1 MSKDDTKE
9 DCLVFG
15 VVTNENLGL
24 PWLILGQEIR
34 TCNIL
39 NIYPNLKR
47 ENGMKWINSLTLLLV
62 WFMFSVHFVYR

>member
-15 VVTNENLGL
+15 VVTNDNLGL

-39 NIYPNLKR
+39 NIYPNLKS
-47 ENGMKWINSLTLLLV
+47 ENRMK
-62 WFMFSVHFVYR
+62 